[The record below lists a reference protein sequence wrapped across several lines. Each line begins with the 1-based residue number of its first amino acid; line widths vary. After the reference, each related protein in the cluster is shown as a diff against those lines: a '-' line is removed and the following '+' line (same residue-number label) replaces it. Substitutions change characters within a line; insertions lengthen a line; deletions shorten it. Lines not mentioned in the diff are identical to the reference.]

1 MGKYILDYSVDR
13 FLSLIWVPI
22 TWSVD
27 FMQQTQFSSFEVRYW
42 YVGPFLFWLE
52 FVIDRPKHKL
62 LHKTVSNLPIK

>member
-1 MGKYILDYSVDR
+1 
-13 FLSLIWVPI
+13 
-22 TWSVD
+22 
-27 FMQQTQFSSFEVRYW
+27 MQQTQFSSFEVRYW